1 MNPWVALIAAGLCEI
16 GWPLGFK
23 VAQTAPAWR
32 VAAISLSVAS
42 MALSGW
48 LLFLAAE
55 IHERSRTHNSI
66 TVTVSVDN
74 YLSWMDIAV
83 SGLPELPDM
92 PFCDFFIRRQQF
104 IYPGVPPTKSGEE

>member
-1 MNPWVALIAAGLCEI
+1 MVWLPDLHPARFIIRTLTDDIPPDGDEKEIARFILRH
-16 GWPLGFK
+16 
-23 VAQTAPAWR
+23 PAFNG
-32 VAAISLSVAS
+32 
-42 MALSGW
+42 GW

>member
-23 VAQTAPAWR
+23 VAQTAPTWR

-48 LLFLAAE
+48 LLFLAQKQIPMGTA
-55 IHERSRTHNSI
+55 
-66 TVTVSVDN
+66 
-74 YLSWMDIAV
+74 YAV
-83 SGLPELPDM
+83 WTGIGAAGT
-92 PFCDFFIRRQQF
+92 FIL
-104 IYPGVPPTKSGEE
+104 GVAVFGDALNWGRALGVAMIIGGVVVLKAMTP

>member
-48 LLFLAAE
+48 LLFLAQKQIPMGTAYAVWTG
-55 IHERSRTHNSI
+55 IGAAGTFILGVLVFGDALNWGRT
-66 TVTVSVDN
+66 
-74 YLSWMDIAV
+74 L
-83 SGLPELPDM
+83 
-92 PFCDFFIRRQQF
+92 
-104 IYPGVPPTKSGEE
+104 GVAMIIGGVVVLKAMTP

>member
-1 MNPWVALIAAGLCEI
+1 MNPWVVLIAAGLCEI

-48 LLFLAAE
+48 LLFLAQKQIPMGTA
-55 IHERSRTHNSI
+55 
-66 TVTVSVDN
+66 
-74 YLSWMDIAV
+74 YAV
-83 SGLPELPDM
+83 WTGIGAAGT
-92 PFCDFFIRRQQF
+92 FIL
-104 IYPGVPPTKSGEE
+104 GVLVFGDVLNWGRALGVAMIIGGVVVLKAMTP

>member
-32 VAAISLSVAS
+32 MAAISLSVAR

-48 LLFLAAE
+48 LLFLAQKQIPMGTA
-55 IHERSRTHNSI
+55 
-66 TVTVSVDN
+66 
-74 YLSWMDIAV
+74 YAV
-83 SGLPELPDM
+83 WTGIGAAGT
-92 PFCDFFIRRQQF
+92 FIL
-104 IYPGVPPTKSGEE
+104 GVAVFGDALNWGRALGVAMIIGGVVVLKAMTP

>member
-48 LLFLAAE
+48 LLFMAQKQIPMGTAYAVWTGIGAAG
-55 IHERSRTHNSI
+55 T
-66 TVTVSVDN
+66 
-74 YLSWMDIAV
+74 
-83 SGLPELPDM
+83 
-92 PFCDFFIRRQQF
+92 FIL
-104 IYPGVPPTKSGEE
+104 GVAGFGDALNLGRAMGVAMIIGGVVVLKAMTP

>member
-1 MNPWVALIAAGLCEI
+1 MKKKLPGSFSATRHLTAAGCS
-16 GWPLGFK
+16 F
-23 VAQTAPAWR
+23 
-32 VAAISLSVAS
+32 
-42 MALSGW
+42 W
-48 LLFLAAE
+48 LQKFMKDPVP
-55 IHERSRTHNSI
+55 IKSI

>member
-23 VAQTAPAWR
+23 VVQTAPAWR

-48 LLFLAAE
+48 LLFLAQKQIPMGTA
-55 IHERSRTHNSI
+55 
-66 TVTVSVDN
+66 
-74 YLSWMDIAV
+74 YAV
-83 SGLPELPDM
+83 WTGIGAAGT
-92 PFCDFFIRRQQF
+92 FIL
-104 IYPGVPPTKSGEE
+104 GVAVFGDALNWGRALGVAMIIGGVVVLKAMTP

>member
-32 VAAISLSVAS
+32 MAAISLSVAS

-48 LLFLAAE
+48 LLFLAQKQIPLGTA
-55 IHERSRTHNSI
+55 
-66 TVTVSVDN
+66 
-74 YLSWMDIAV
+74 YAV
-83 SGLPELPDM
+83 WTGIGAAGT
-92 PFCDFFIRRQQF
+92 FIL
-104 IYPGVPPTKSGEE
+104 GVAVFGDALNWGRALGVAMIIGGVVVLKAMTP

>member
-48 LLFLAAE
+48 LLFLAQKQIPMGTAC
-55 IHERSRTHNSI
+55 
-66 TVTVSVDN
+66 
-74 YLSWMDIAV
+74 AV
-83 SGLPELPDM
+83 WTGIGAAGTFVL
-92 PFCDFFIRRQQF
+92 
-104 IYPGVPPTKSGEE
+104 GVLVFGDALNWGRALGVAMIIGGVVVLKAMTP

>member
-48 LLFLAAE
+48 LLFLAQKQIPMGTA
-55 IHERSRTHNSI
+55 
-66 TVTVSVDN
+66 
-74 YLSWMDIAV
+74 YAV
-83 SGLPELPDM
+83 WTGIGAAGTFLL
-92 PFCDFFIRRQQF
+92 
-104 IYPGVPPTKSGEE
+104 GVAVFGDALNWGRALGVAMIIGGVVVLKAMTP

>member
-32 VAAISLSVAS
+32 MAAISLSVAS

-48 LLFLAAE
+48 LLFLAQKQIPMGTA
-55 IHERSRTHNSI
+55 
-66 TVTVSVDN
+66 
-74 YLSWMDIAV
+74 YAV
-83 SGLPELPDM
+83 WTGIGAAGT
-92 PFCDFFIRRQQF
+92 FIL
-104 IYPGVPPTKSGEE
+104 GVAVFGDALNWGRALGVAMIIGGVVVLKAMTP

>member
-23 VAQTAPAWR
+23 VAQTAPTWR

-48 LLFLAAE
+48 LLFLAQKQIPMGTA
-55 IHERSRTHNSI
+55 
-66 TVTVSVDN
+66 
-74 YLSWMDIAV
+74 YAV
-83 SGLPELPDM
+83 WTGIGAAGTFLL
-92 PFCDFFIRRQQF
+92 
-104 IYPGVPPTKSGEE
+104 GVAVFGDALNWGRALGVAMIIGGVVVLKAMTP